1 MMNNYIELLL
11 DTNFLNEYKYVTK
24 EQFLFFVKMHIDK
37 VLRQIEISN
46 FNYIEHKYAN
56 NLEQKIYDILDSS
69 IKLYSCVLTNEL
81 NEEDLD
87 KVIYELVKR
96 KVFNDVIDNITVLEE
111 IEYLQIDNVTEKLK
125 FIYYYLLELE
135 IYNYYSIERIKW
147 KNEKQKQYISNKV
160 KYSSIL
166 QNRIKQEFI
175 QNGSLSK
182 KDLYLYNKTI
192 GIISTYPIK
201 EIINKYNDKIL
212 TDVYK
217 IKYLL
222 TLESKLQKCSDNK
235 MLEKKNETIIIEHKS
250 FFKELLD
257 KYKKLIEKKDSSIRK
272 LEKENDVLQKEND
285 IKQNTI
291 INYANCINEYNNL
304 SWIKKLRKIFK
315 KDNIKLLNK
324 YKSNSC

>member
-1 MMNNYIELLL
+1 MEILL

-24 EQFLFFVKMHIDK
+24 EQFIFFVKMHIDK
-37 VLRQIEISN
+37 LLRQIEILN
-46 FNYIEHKYAN
+46 FNAIEHNNTN

-69 IKLYSCVLTNEL
+69 IKLYSCVLEDEL

-96 KVFNDVIDNITVLEE
+96 KVFNDVIDNIIVLEE
-111 IEYLQIDNVTEKLK
+111 IEYLQIYNITEKLK

-147 KNEKQKQYISNKV
+147 KNEKQKQYVSNKV
-160 KYSSIL
+160 KYSSLL
-166 QNRIKQEFI
+166 QNKIKQDFI
-175 QNGSLSK
+175 DNGSLSK
-182 KDLYLYNKTI
+182 KDMYLYNKTI

-201 EIINKYNDKIL
+201 EIINKYNDRIL
-212 TDVYK
+212 TDVYR

-235 MLEKKNETIIIEHKS
+235 VLEKKNETIVIEHKS

-272 LEKENDVLQKEND
+272 LEKENNVLKKEND

-291 INYANCINEYNNL
+291 INYANYINEYNNL
-304 SWIKKLRKIFK
+304 SWIKKLSKIFK
-315 KDNIKLLNK
+315 KDNIKLLN
-324 YKSNSC
+324 

>member
-1 MMNNYIELLL
+1 MNNYIELLL

-147 KNEKQKQYISNKV
+147 KNEKQK
-160 KYSSIL
+160 
-166 QNRIKQEFI
+166 
-175 QNGSLSK
+175 
-182 KDLYLYNKTI
+182 
-192 GIISTYPIK
+192 
-201 EIINKYNDKIL
+201 
-212 TDVYK
+212 
-217 IKYLL
+217 
-222 TLESKLQKCSDNK
+222 
-235 MLEKKNETIIIEHKS
+235 
-250 FFKELLD
+250 
-257 KYKKLIEKKDSSIRK
+257 
-272 LEKENDVLQKEND
+272 
-285 IKQNTI
+285 
-291 INYANCINEYNNL
+291 
-304 SWIKKLRKIFK
+304 
-315 KDNIKLLNK
+315 
-324 YKSNSC
+324 

>member
-1 MMNNYIELLL
+1 MEILL

-24 EQFLFFVKMHIDK
+24 EQFIFFVKMHIDK
-37 VLRQIEISN
+37 LLRQIEISN
-46 FNYIEHKYAN
+46 FNAIEHNNTN

-69 IKLYSCVLTNEL
+69 IKLYSCVLEDEL

-96 KVFNDVIDNITVLEE
+96 KVFNDVIDNIIVLEE
-111 IEYLQIDNVTEKLK
+111 IEYSQIYNITEKLK

-147 KNEKQKQYISNKV
+147 KNEKQKQYVSNKV
-160 KYSSIL
+160 KYSSLL
-166 QNRIKQEFI
+166 QNKIKQDFI
-175 QNGSLSK
+175 DNGSLSK
-182 KDLYLYNKTI
+182 KDMYLYNKTI

-201 EIINKYNDKIL
+201 EIINKYNDRIL
-212 TDVYK
+212 TDVYR

-235 MLEKKNETIIIEHKS
+235 VLEKKNETIVIEHKS

-272 LEKENDVLQKEND
+272 LEKENNVLKKEND

-291 INYANCINEYNNL
+291 INYANYINEYNNL
-304 SWIKKLRKIFK
+304 SWIKKLSKIFK
-315 KDNIKLLNK
+315 KDNIKLLN
-324 YKSNSC
+324 

>member
-1 MMNNYIELLL
+1 MNNYMEILL

-24 EQFLFFVKMHIDK
+24 EQFIFFVKMHIDK
-37 VLRQIEISN
+37 LLRQIEISN
-46 FNYIEHKYAN
+46 FNAIEHNNTN

-69 IKLYSCVLTNEL
+69 IKLYFCVLEDEL

-96 KVFNDVIDNITVLEE
+96 KVFNDVIDNIIVLEE
-111 IEYLQIDNVTEKLK
+111 IEYLQIYNITEKLK

-147 KNEKQKQYISNKV
+147 KNEKQKQYVSNKV
-160 KYSSIL
+160 KYSSLL
-166 QNRIKQEFI
+166 QNKIKQDFI
-175 QNGSLSK
+175 DNGSLSK
-182 KDLYLYNKTI
+182 KDMYLYNKTI

-201 EIINKYNDKIL
+201 EIINKYNDRIL
-212 TDVYK
+212 TDVYR

-235 MLEKKNETIIIEHKS
+235 VLEKKNETIVIEHKS

-272 LEKENDVLQKEND
+272 LEKENNVLKKEND

-291 INYANCINEYNNL
+291 INYANYINEYNNL
-304 SWIKKLRKIFK
+304 SWIKKLSKIFK
-315 KDNIKLLNK
+315 KDNIKLLN
-324 YKSNSC
+324 

>member
-1 MMNNYIELLL
+1 MNNYIEILL

-24 EQFLFFVKMHIDK
+24 EQFIFFVKMHIDK
-37 VLRQIEISN
+37 LLRQIEISN
-46 FNYIEHKYAN
+46 FNAIEHNNTN

-69 IKLYSCVLTNEL
+69 IKLYSCVLEDEL

-96 KVFNDVIDNITVLEE
+96 KVFNDVIDNIIVLEE
-111 IEYLQIDNVTEKLK
+111 IEYLQIYNITEKLK

-147 KNEKQKQYISNKV
+147 KNEKQKQYVSNKV
-160 KYSSIL
+160 KYSSLL
-166 QNRIKQEFI
+166 QNKIKQDFI
-175 QNGSLSK
+175 GNGSLSK
-182 KDLYLYNKTI
+182 KDMYLYNKTI

-201 EIINKYNDKIL
+201 EIINKYNDRIL
-212 TDVYK
+212 KDVYR

-235 MLEKKNETIIIEHKS
+235 VLEKKNETIVIEHKS

-304 SWIKKLRKIFK
+304 SWIKKLSKIFK
-315 KDNIKLLNK
+315 KDNIKLLN
-324 YKSNSC
+324 

>member
-1 MMNNYIELLL
+1 MNNYMEILL

-24 EQFLFFVKMHIDK
+24 EQFIFFVKMHIDK
-37 VLRQIEISN
+37 LLRQIEISN
-46 FNYIEHKYAN
+46 FNAIEHNNTN

-69 IKLYSCVLTNEL
+69 IKLYSCVLEDEL

-96 KVFNDVIDNITVLEE
+96 KVFNDVIDNIIVLEE
-111 IEYLQIDNVTEKLK
+111 IEYLQIYNITEKLK

-147 KNEKQKQYISNKV
+147 KNEKQKQYVSNKV
-160 KYSSIL
+160 KYSSLL
-166 QNRIKQEFI
+166 QNKIKQDFI
-175 QNGSLSK
+175 DNGSLSK
-182 KDLYLYNKTI
+182 KDMYLYNKTI

-201 EIINKYNDKIL
+201 EIINKYNDRIL
-212 TDVYK
+212 TDVYR

-235 MLEKKNETIIIEHKS
+235 VLEKKNDTIVIEHKS

-272 LEKENDVLQKEND
+272 LEKENNVLKKEND

-304 SWIKKLRKIFK
+304 SWIKKLSKIFK
-315 KDNIKLLNK
+315 KDNIKLLN
-324 YKSNSC
+324 

>member
-1 MMNNYIELLL
+1 MNNYIELLL

-46 FNYIEHKYAN
+46 FNYIEHNYAN

-160 KYSSIL
+160 KYSLIL

-235 MLEKKNETIIIEHKS
+235 MLEKKNETIVIEHKS

-315 KDNIKLLNK
+315 KDNIKLLN
-324 YKSNSC
+324 

>member
-1 MMNNYIELLL
+1 MNNYMEILL

-24 EQFLFFVKMHIDK
+24 EQFIFFVKMHIDK
-37 VLRQIEISN
+37 LLRQIEISN
-46 FNYIEHKYAN
+46 FNAIEHNNTN

-69 IKLYSCVLTNEL
+69 IKLYSCVLEDEL

-96 KVFNDVIDNITVLEE
+96 KVFNDVIDNIIVLEE
-111 IEYLQIDNVTEKLK
+111 IEYLQIYNITEKLK

-147 KNEKQKQYISNKV
+147 KNEKQKQYVSNKV
-160 KYSSIL
+160 KYSSLL
-166 QNRIKQEFI
+166 QNKIKQDFI
-175 QNGSLSK
+175 DNGSLSK
-182 KDLYLYNKTI
+182 KDMYLYNKTI

-201 EIINKYNDKIL
+201 EIINKYNDRIL
-212 TDVYK
+212 TDVYR

-235 MLEKKNETIIIEHKS
+235 VLEKKNETIVIEHKS

-272 LEKENDVLQKEND
+272 LEKENNVLKKEND

-291 INYANCINEYNNL
+291 INYANCINNNL
-304 SWIKKLRKIFK
+304 SWIKKLSKIFK
-315 KDNIKLLNK
+315 KDNIKLLN
-324 YKSNSC
+324 

>member
-1 MMNNYIELLL
+1 MEILL

-24 EQFLFFVKMHIDK
+24 EQFIFFVKMHIDK
-37 VLRQIEISN
+37 LLRQIEISN
-46 FNYIEHKYAN
+46 FNAIEHNNTN

-69 IKLYSCVLTNEL
+69 IKLYSCVLEDEL

-96 KVFNDVIDNITVLEE
+96 KVFNDVIDNIIVLEE
-111 IEYLQIDNVTEKLK
+111 IEYLQIYNITEKLK

-147 KNEKQKQYISNKV
+147 KNEKQKQYVSNKV
-160 KYSSIL
+160 KYSSLL
-166 QNRIKQEFI
+166 QNKIKQDFI
-175 QNGSLSK
+175 DNGSLSK
-182 KDLYLYNKTI
+182 KDMYLYNKTI

-201 EIINKYNDKIL
+201 EIINKYNDRIL
-212 TDVYK
+212 TDVYR

-235 MLEKKNETIIIEHKS
+235 VLEKKNEKIVIENKS

-272 LEKENDVLQKEND
+272 LEKENNVLKKEND

-291 INYANCINEYNNL
+291 INYANYINEYNNL
-304 SWIKKLRKIFK
+304 SWIKKLSKIFK
-315 KDNIKLLNK
+315 KDNIKLLN
-324 YKSNSC
+324 

>member
-1 MMNNYIELLL
+1 MNNYMEILL

-24 EQFLFFVKMHIDK
+24 EQFIFFVKMHIDK
-37 VLRQIEISN
+37 LLRQIEISN
-46 FNYIEHKYAN
+46 FNAIEHNNTN

-69 IKLYSCVLTNEL
+69 IKLYSCVLEDEL

-96 KVFNDVIDNITVLEE
+96 KVFNDVIDNIIVLEE
-111 IEYLQIDNVTEKLK
+111 IEYLQIYNITEKLK

-147 KNEKQKQYISNKV
+147 KNEKQKQYVSNKV
-160 KYSSIL
+160 KYSSLL
-166 QNRIKQEFI
+166 QNKIKQDFI
-175 QNGSLSK
+175 DNGSLSK
-182 KDLYLYNKTI
+182 KDMYLYNKTI

-201 EIINKYNDKIL
+201 EIINKYNDRIL
-212 TDVYK
+212 TDVYR

-235 MLEKKNETIIIEHKS
+235 VLEKKNETIVIEHKS

-272 LEKENDVLQKEND
+272 LEKENNVLKKEND

-304 SWIKKLRKIFK
+304 SWIKKLSKIFK
-315 KDNIKLLNK
+315 KDNIKLLN
-324 YKSNSC
+324 

>member
-1 MMNNYIELLL
+1 MNNYIELLL

>member
-1 MMNNYIELLL
+1 MMNNYMEILL

-24 EQFLFFVKMHIDK
+24 EQFIFFVKMHIDK
-37 VLRQIEISN
+37 LLRQIEISN
-46 FNYIEHKYAN
+46 FNAIEHNNTN

-69 IKLYSCVLTNEL
+69 IKLYSCVLEDEL

-96 KVFNDVIDNITVLEE
+96 KVFNDVIDNIIVLEE
-111 IEYLQIDNVTEKLK
+111 IEYLQIYNITEKLK

-147 KNEKQKQYISNKV
+147 KNEKQKQYVSNKV
-160 KYSSIL
+160 KYSSLL
-166 QNRIKQEFI
+166 QNKIKQDFI
-175 QNGSLSK
+175 DNGSLSK
-182 KDLYLYNKTI
+182 KDMYLYNKTI

-201 EIINKYNDKIL
+201 EIINKYNDRIL
-212 TDVYK
+212 TDVYR

-235 MLEKKNETIIIEHKS
+235 VLEKKNETIVIEHKS

-272 LEKENDVLQKEND
+272 LEKENNVLKKENV
-285 IKQNTI
+285 
-291 INYANCINEYNNL
+291 
-304 SWIKKLRKIFK
+304 
-315 KDNIKLLNK
+315 
-324 YKSNSC
+324 

>member
-1 MMNNYIELLL
+1 MMNNYMEILL

-24 EQFLFFVKMHIDK
+24 EQFIFFVKMHIDK
-37 VLRQIEISN
+37 LLRQIEISN
-46 FNYIEHKYAN
+46 FNAIEHNNTN

-69 IKLYSCVLTNEL
+69 IKLYSCVLEDEL

-96 KVFNDVIDNITVLEE
+96 KVFNDVIDNIIVLEE
-111 IEYLQIDNVTEKLK
+111 IEYLQIYNITEKLK

-147 KNEKQKQYISNKV
+147 KNEKQKQYVSNKV
-160 KYSSIL
+160 KYSSLL
-166 QNRIKQEFI
+166 QNKIKQDFI
-175 QNGSLSK
+175 DNGSLSK
-182 KDLYLYNKTI
+182 KDMYLYNKTI

-201 EIINKYNDKIL
+201 EIINKYNDRIL
-212 TDVYK
+212 TDVYR

-235 MLEKKNETIIIEHKS
+235 VLEKKNETIVIEHKS

-272 LEKENDVLQKEND
+272 LEKENNVLKKEND

-304 SWIKKLRKIFK
+304 SWIKKLSKIFK
-315 KDNIKLLNK
+315 KDNIKLLN
-324 YKSNSC
+324 

>member
-1 MMNNYIELLL
+1 MNNYMEILL

-24 EQFLFFVKMHIDK
+24 EQFIFFVKMHIDK
-37 VLRQIEISN
+37 LLRQIEISN
-46 FNYIEHKYAN
+46 FNAIEHNNTN

-69 IKLYSCVLTNEL
+69 IKLYSCVLEDEL

-96 KVFNDVIDNITVLEE
+96 KVFNDVIDNIIVLQE
-111 IEYLQIDNVTEKLK
+111 IEYSQIYNITEKLK

-147 KNEKQKQYISNKV
+147 KNEKQKQYVSNKV
-160 KYSSIL
+160 KYSSLL
-166 QNRIKQEFI
+166 QNKIKQDFI
-175 QNGSLSK
+175 DNGSLSK
-182 KDLYLYNKTI
+182 KDMYLYNKTI

-201 EIINKYNDKIL
+201 EIINKYNDRIL
-212 TDVYK
+212 TDVYR

-235 MLEKKNETIIIEHKS
+235 VLEKKNETIVIEHKS
-250 FFKELLD
+250 FFKELID

-272 LEKENDVLQKEND
+272 LEKENNVLKKEND

-291 INYANCINEYNNL
+291 INYANYINEYNNL
-304 SWIKKLRKIFK
+304 SWIKKLSKIFK
-315 KDNIKLLNK
+315 KDNIKLLN
-324 YKSNSC
+324 

>member
-1 MMNNYIELLL
+1 
-11 DTNFLNEYKYVTK
+11 
-24 EQFLFFVKMHIDK
+24 MHIDK
-37 VLRQIEISN
+37 LLRQIEISN
-46 FNYIEHKYAN
+46 FNAIEHNNTN

-69 IKLYSCVLTNEL
+69 IKLYSCVLEDEL

-96 KVFNDVIDNITVLEE
+96 KVFNDVIDNIIVLEE
-111 IEYLQIDNVTEKLK
+111 IEYLQIYNITEKLK

-147 KNEKQKQYISNKV
+147 KNEKQKQYVSNKV
-160 KYSSIL
+160 KYSSLL
-166 QNRIKQEFI
+166 QNKIKQDFI
-175 QNGSLSK
+175 DNGSLSK
-182 KDLYLYNKTI
+182 KDMYLYNKTI

-201 EIINKYNDKIL
+201 EIINKYNDRIL
-212 TDVYK
+212 TDVYR

-235 MLEKKNETIIIEHKS
+235 VLEKKNETIVIEHKS

-272 LEKENDVLQKEND
+272 LEKENNVLKKEND

-291 INYANCINEYNNL
+291 INYANYINEYNNL
-304 SWIKKLRKIFK
+304 SWIKKLSKIFK
-315 KDNIKLLNK
+315 KDNIKLLN
-324 YKSNSC
+324 

>member
-1 MMNNYIELLL
+1 MNNYMEILL

-24 EQFLFFVKMHIDK
+24 EQFIFFVKMHIDK
-37 VLRQIEISN
+37 LLRQIEISN
-46 FNYIEHKYAN
+46 FNAIEHNNTN

-69 IKLYSCVLTNEL
+69 IKLYSCVLEDEL

-96 KVFNDVIDNITVLEE
+96 KVFNDVIDNIIVLEE
-111 IEYLQIDNVTEKLK
+111 IEYLQIYNITEKLK

-147 KNEKQKQYISNKV
+147 KNEKQKQYVSNKV
-160 KYSSIL
+160 KYSSLL
-166 QNRIKQEFI
+166 QNKIKQDFI
-175 QNGSLSK
+175 DNGSLSK
-182 KDLYLYNKTI
+182 KDMYLYNKTI

-201 EIINKYNDKIL
+201 EIINKYNDRIL
-212 TDVYK
+212 TDVYR

-235 MLEKKNETIIIEHKS
+235 VLEKKNETIVIEHKS

-272 LEKENDVLQKEND
+272 LEKENNVFKKEND

-291 INYANCINEYNNL
+291 INYANYINEYNNL
-304 SWIKKLRKIFK
+304 SWIKKLSKIFK
-315 KDNIKLLNK
+315 KDNIKLLN
-324 YKSNSC
+324 

>member
-1 MMNNYIELLL
+1 MNNYIELLL

-235 MLEKKNETIIIEHKS
+235 MLEKKNETMVIEHKS

>member
-1 MMNNYIELLL
+1 MNNYMEILL

-24 EQFLFFVKMHIDK
+24 EQFIFFVKMHIDK
-37 VLRQIEISN
+37 LLRQIEISN
-46 FNYIEHKYAN
+46 FNAIEHNNTN

-69 IKLYSCVLTNEL
+69 IKLYSCVLEDEI

-96 KVFNDVIDNITVLEE
+96 KVFNDVIDNIIVLEE
-111 IEYLQIDNVTEKLK
+111 IEYLQIYNITEKLK

-147 KNEKQKQYISNKV
+147 KNEKQKQYVSNKV
-160 KYSSIL
+160 KYSSLL
-166 QNRIKQEFI
+166 QNKIKQDFI
-175 QNGSLSK
+175 DNGSLSK
-182 KDLYLYNKTI
+182 KDMYLYNKTI

-201 EIINKYNDKIL
+201 EIINKYNDRIL
-212 TDVYK
+212 TDVYR

-235 MLEKKNETIIIEHKS
+235 VLEKKNETIVIEHKS

-272 LEKENDVLQKEND
+272 LEKENNVLKKEND

-291 INYANCINEYNNL
+291 INYANYINEYNNL
-304 SWIKKLRKIFK
+304 SWIKKLSKIFK
-315 KDNIKLLNK
+315 KDNIKLLN
-324 YKSNSC
+324 

>member
-1 MMNNYIELLL
+1 MNNYMEILL

-24 EQFLFFVKMHIDK
+24 EQFIFFVKMHIDK
-37 VLRQIEISN
+37 LLRQIEISN
-46 FNYIEHKYAN
+46 FNAIEHNNTN

-69 IKLYSCVLTNEL
+69 IKLYSCVLEDEL

-96 KVFNDVIDNITVLEE
+96 KVFNDVIDNIIVLEE
-111 IEYLQIDNVTEKLK
+111 IEYLQIYNITEKLK

-147 KNEKQKQYISNKV
+147 KNEKQKQYVSNKV
-160 KYSSIL
+160 KYSSLL
-166 QNRIKQEFI
+166 QNKIKQDFI
-175 QNGSLSK
+175 DNGSLSQ
-182 KDLYLYNKTI
+182 KDMYLYNKTI

-201 EIINKYNDKIL
+201 EIINKYNDRIL
-212 TDVYK
+212 TDVYR

-235 MLEKKNETIIIEHKS
+235 VLEKKNETIVIEHKS

-272 LEKENDVLQKEND
+272 LEKENNVLKKEND

-291 INYANCINEYNNL
+291 INYANYINEYNNL
-304 SWIKKLRKIFK
+304 SWIKKLSKIFK
-315 KDNIKLLNK
+315 KDNIKLLN
-324 YKSNSC
+324 

>member
-1 MMNNYIELLL
+1 MNNYMEILL

-24 EQFLFFVKMHIDK
+24 EQFIFFVKMHIDK
-37 VLRQIEISN
+37 LLRQIEISN
-46 FNYIEHKYAN
+46 FNAIEHNNTN

-69 IKLYSCVLTNEL
+69 IKLYSCVLEDEL

-96 KVFNDVIDNITVLEE
+96 KVFNDVIDNIIVLEE
-111 IEYLQIDNVTEKLK
+111 IEYLQIYNITEKLK

-147 KNEKQKQYISNKV
+147 KNEKQKQYVSNKV
-160 KYSSIL
+160 KYSSLL
-166 QNRIKQEFI
+166 QNKIKQDFI
-175 QNGSLSK
+175 DNGSLSK
-182 KDLYLYNKTI
+182 KDMYLYNKTI
-192 GIISTYPIK
+192 GIIYPIK
-201 EIINKYNDKIL
+201 EIINKYNDRIL
-212 TDVYK
+212 TDVYR

-235 MLEKKNETIIIEHKS
+235 VLEKKNETIVIEHKS

-272 LEKENDVLQKEND
+272 LEKENNVLKKEND

-304 SWIKKLRKIFK
+304 SWIKKLSKIFK
-315 KDNIKLLNK
+315 KDNIKLLN
-324 YKSNSC
+324 

>member
-1 MMNNYIELLL
+1 MNNYMEILL

-24 EQFLFFVKMHIDK
+24 EQFIFFVKMHIDK
-37 VLRQIEISN
+37 LLRQIEISN
-46 FNYIEHKYAN
+46 FNAIEHNNTN

-69 IKLYSCVLTNEL
+69 IKLYSCVLEDEL

-96 KVFNDVIDNITVLEE
+96 KVFNDVIDNIIVLEE
-111 IEYLQIDNVTEKLK
+111 IEYLQIYNITEKLK

-147 KNEKQKQYISNKV
+147 KNEKQKQYVSNKV
-160 KYSSIL
+160 KYSSLL
-166 QNRIKQEFI
+166 QNKIKQDFI
-175 QNGSLSK
+175 DNGSLSK
-182 KDLYLYNKTI
+182 KDMYLYNKTI

-201 EIINKYNDKIL
+201 EIINKYNDRIL
-212 TDVYK
+212 TDVYR

-235 MLEKKNETIIIEHKS
+235 VLEKKNETIVIEHKS

-272 LEKENDVLQKEND
+272 LEKENNVLKKEND

-291 INYANCINEYNNL
+291 INYANYINEYNNL
-304 SWIKKLRKIFK
+304 SWIKKLSKIFK
-315 KDNIKLLNK
+315 KDNIKLLN
-324 YKSNSC
+324 

>member
-1 MMNNYIELLL
+1 MMNNYMEILL

-24 EQFLFFVKMHIDK
+24 EQFIFFVKMHIDK
-37 VLRQIEISN
+37 LLRQIEISN
-46 FNYIEHKYAN
+46 FNAIEHNNTN

-69 IKLYSCVLTNEL
+69 IKLYSCVLEDEL

-96 KVFNDVIDNITVLEE
+96 KVFNDVIDNIIVLEE
-111 IEYLQIDNVTEKLK
+111 IEYLQIYNITEKLK

-147 KNEKQKQYISNKV
+147 KNEKQKQYVSNKV
-160 KYSSIL
+160 KYSSLL
-166 QNRIKQEFI
+166 QNKIKQDFI
-175 QNGSLSK
+175 DNGSLSK
-182 KDLYLYNKTI
+182 KDMYLYNKTI

-201 EIINKYNDKIL
+201 EIINKYNDRIL
-212 TDVYK
+212 TDVYR

-235 MLEKKNETIIIEHKS
+235 VLEKKNETIVIEHKS

-272 LEKENDVLQKEND
+272 LEKENNVLKKEND

-291 INYANCINEYNNL
+291 INYANYINEYNNL
-304 SWIKKLRKIFK
+304 SWIKKLSKIFK
-315 KDNIKLLNK
+315 KDNIKLLN
-324 YKSNSC
+324 

>member
-1 MMNNYIELLL
+1 MNNYMEILL

-24 EQFLFFVKMHIDK
+24 EQFIFFVKMHIDK
-37 VLRQIEISN
+37 LLRQIEISN
-46 FNYIEHKYAN
+46 FNAIEHNNTN

-69 IKLYSCVLTNEL
+69 IKLYSCVLEDEL

-96 KVFNDVIDNITVLEE
+96 KVFNDVIDNIIVLEE
-111 IEYLQIDNVTEKLK
+111 IEYLQIYNITEKLK

-147 KNEKQKQYISNKV
+147 KNEKQKQYVSNKV
-160 KYSSIL
+160 KYSSLL
-166 QNRIKQEFI
+166 QNKIKQDFI
-175 QNGSLSK
+175 DNGSLSK
-182 KDLYLYNKTI
+182 KDMYLYNKTI
-192 GIISTYPIK
+192 GIISTYTIK
-201 EIINKYNDKIL
+201 EIINKYNDRIL
-212 TDVYK
+212 TDVYR

-235 MLEKKNETIIIEHKS
+235 VLEKKNETIVIEHKS

-272 LEKENDVLQKEND
+272 LEKENNVLKKEND

-291 INYANCINEYNNL
+291 INYANYINEYNNL
-304 SWIKKLRKIFK
+304 SWIKKLSKIFK
-315 KDNIKLLNK
+315 KDNIKLLN
-324 YKSNSC
+324 